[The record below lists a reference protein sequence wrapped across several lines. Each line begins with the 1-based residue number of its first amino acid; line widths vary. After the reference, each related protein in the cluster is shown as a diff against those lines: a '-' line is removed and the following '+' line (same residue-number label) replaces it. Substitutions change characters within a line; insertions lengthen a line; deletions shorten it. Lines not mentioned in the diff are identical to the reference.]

1 MNGLHIFVI
10 AAVLVVCVAFLLFVG
25 KKYKK

>member
-1 MNGLHIFVI
+1 MEGLHIIVI
-10 AAVLVVCVAFLLFVG
+10 VAVLVVCVAFLSFVG